1 MLGTETSV
9 VPFTLGSPM
18 YGGQEATLVIF
29 FFDETY
35 QQKAMDFISS
45 LKSKIVSVEDVILQP
60 FWAKCNSL
68 HNYYFFY

>member
-45 LKSKIVSVEDVILQP
+45 QGKDNNNFLFSAKLQDTAQP
-60 FWAKCNSL
+60 
-68 HNYYFFY
+68 